1 MYSKIVSYL
10 SIEIL
15 LLLGLIASCIFIVR
29 KKLKVSLK
37 FFFFGVLGFLISQ
50 IIHLPPMYISPGKN
64 ILNQL
69 LQNSILY
76 YALAVGL
83 WAGLCEEI
91 IRFTMVKLK
100 YPSITRNQAVTFGL
114 GWASLEVIM
123 VLGIVVSTLISLPFI
138 YNTNAETLLNKG
150 FSEADVKLVM
160 NQIEVFKAQLQNVTI
175 WVALS
180 AVAERLF
187 AVILHTAF
195 SLLVY
200 LAVLKKNLLY
210 ILLAIAAHTVI
221 NSSAILLMRHGVLIT
236 EAAIMLFAIIAY
248 WFIMVVE
255 NKPAGGRP
263 EV

>member
-15 LLLGLIASCIFIVR
+15 LLLGLIASCIIIAR

-64 ILNQL
+64 ILIQL
-69 LQNSILY
+69 MQNSMLY
-76 YALAVGL
+76 YALAIGL

-91 IRFTMVKLK
+91 IRFTMIKLK

-114 GWASLEVIM
+114 GWASLEIIM
-123 VLGIVVSTLISLPFI
+123 VLGIVGSTLISLPFI
-138 YNTNAETLLNKG
+138 YNTNAEILLKQG
-150 FSEADVKLVM
+150 VPETDVKLIM
-160 NQIEVFKAQLQNVTI
+160 NQIEIFKSQLQNVTI

-180 AVAERLF
+180 AVVERLF
-187 AVILHTAF
+187 AIIFHTAF
-195 SLLVY
+195 SLFAY
-200 LAVLKKNLLY
+200 LAISRKNFSY
-210 ILLAIAAHTVI
+210 ILLAILAHTII
-221 NSSAILLMRHGVLIT
+221 NFSAVMLMKHGIFVT
-236 EAAIMLFAIIAY
+236 EAVIMVFAMLAY

-255 NKPAGGRP
+255 NRPAGGS
-263 EV
+263 EA